1 MAFCIRYSNGLCVE
15 ERFLGLIKVSKNQ
28 NSESLTS
35 AIFSFI
41 ESCNLN
47 SVPTIAQS
55 YDGAAVMSDNK
66 NGVQSKVHS
75 KHPEAIY
82 IHCMAHKLNL
92 VVVDTCKNIKVFLKS
107 ITYNIKFN
115 ITI

>member
-1 MAFCIRYSNGLCVE
+1 MAFCIRYPNGLCVE
-15 ERFLGLIKVSKNQ
+15 ERFLGFIKVSENQ
-28 NSESLTS
+28 NAESLTS

-47 SVPTIAQS
+47 SVPIIAQS
-55 YDGAAVMSDNK
+55 YDGAAVMSGNK
-66 NGVQSKVHS
+66 NGVQSKVRS

-92 VVVDTCKNIKVFLKS
+92 VVVDTCKNIKVCLK
-107 ITYNIKFN
+107 N
-115 ITI
+115 ITHNI